1 MDPQNVAG
9 SRRTAGGLGLGRL
22 DFAKKRGF
30 VLDLFFFFF
39 GYSDILFFD
48 INRIYLGGLVI
59 FCFRLIGVCV
69 DNCCLRAPLIFKS
82 LLQLARTHWTLMV
95 GFGWI
100 CPSWHLLLI
109 WSGAWCDFDRSRVIC
124 VLPCLGLNTL
134 MKNSWYIFMWMNS
147 CIYEAFGW
155 VLRCCFH
162 VCMRTFS
169 TQDYMFANFWFQVTS
184 VTIGKCRKFEL
195 H

>member
-1 MDPQNVAG
+1 MLLGPEERQ
-9 SRRTAGGLGLGRL
+9 GGLVWEGWTLRRNG
-22 DFAKKRGF
+22 
-30 VLDLFFFFF
+30 DLYWICFFFF

-100 CPSWHLLLI
+100 CPS
-109 WSGAWCDFDRSRVIC
+109 
-124 VLPCLGLNTL
+124 
-134 MKNSWYIFMWMNS
+134 
-147 CIYEAFGW
+147 
-155 VLRCCFH
+155 
-162 VCMRTFS
+162 
-169 TQDYMFANFWFQVTS
+169 
-184 VTIGKCRKFEL
+184 
-195 H
+195 

>member
-1 MDPQNVAG
+1 MDLLQEVDPQNVAG

-30 VLDLFFFFF
+30 VLDLFFFF

-100 CPSWHLLLI
+100 CPS
-109 WSGAWCDFDRSRVIC
+109 
-124 VLPCLGLNTL
+124 
-134 MKNSWYIFMWMNS
+134 
-147 CIYEAFGW
+147 
-155 VLRCCFH
+155 
-162 VCMRTFS
+162 
-169 TQDYMFANFWFQVTS
+169 
-184 VTIGKCRKFEL
+184 
-195 H
+195 